1 MRGFDSR
8 FLEELKNKNDI
19 VDVVS
24 RYVRLEQRG
33 ANFWGR
39 CPFHHEKTASFS
51 VNSTGQFYYCFGCHK
66 SGDVI
71 SFIMEIES
79 LDFNDAVK
87 FLAER
92 AGMKLPE
99 INYDDEKIKQQKKFK
114 ERLLDL
120 MRDAAMF
127 YVGNLRSEQ
136 GTKHV
141 EYILKRKLTS
151 QTVTSFGLGAS
162 LDFKGLPNYLYKK
175 GYTYEEMLASGAV
188 ESKDGRYYDAMGGR
202 LIVPIINRFN
212 QVIAFGGRLLEK
224 SDFAKYKNTKETEI
238 FSKSYNLYNLNN
250 LKKLKN
256 ASGLNGVIIV
266 EGYMDTI
273 SLAQAGFYNVVA
285 SMGTALTKEQAR
297 ILKRYSDKVFICY
310 DSDSAGQQ
318 ATMRGLDILKEEG
331 LDIKVVSMPE
341 GMDPDDVVK
350 NLGAEGYRK
359 CLLEAKPLVDFK
371 LDRLKKDY
379 DLNSIDGK
387 RKFVSASMGII
398 KESPSPAEQED
409 LLKVVRDLT
418 GVTLESLK
426 RELYN
431 AEQKEE
437 KVVQTIT
444 EFNDNTGDKGTIAAR
459 FVLYSYLFNK
469 SFALETDINKITFLL
484 PVHNTIK
491 NYVID
496 KLQNGEKIRFNELY
510 EVVLEKDNSELS
522 KIAGMETDENKHFDQ
537 ALYFSDCLYTL
548 KAEAISR
555 EIEGLNKMF
564 AQETDTQKRREIAS
578 KIAKL
583 LAEKKNRI

>member
-1 MRGFDSR
+1 
-8 FLEELKNKNDI
+8 
-19 VDVVS
+19 
-24 RYVRLEQRG
+24 
-33 ANFWGR
+33 
-39 CPFHHEKTASFS
+39 
-51 VNSTGQFYYCFGCHK
+51 
-66 SGDVI
+66 
-71 SFIMEIES
+71 
-79 LDFNDAVK
+79 
-87 FLAER
+87 
-92 AGMKLPE
+92 
-99 INYDDEKIKQQKKFK
+99 
-114 ERLLDL
+114 
-120 MRDAAMF
+120 
-127 YVGNLRSEQ
+127 
-136 GTKHV
+136 
-141 EYILKRKLTS
+141 
-151 QTVTSFGLGAS
+151 
-162 LDFKGLPNYLYKK
+162 
-175 GYTYEEMLASGAV
+175 
-188 ESKDGRYYDAMGGR
+188 
-202 LIVPIINRFN
+202 
-212 QVIAFGGRLLEK
+212 
-224 SDFAKYKNTKETEI
+224 
-238 FSKSYNLYNLNN
+238 
-250 LKKLKN
+250 
-256 ASGLNGVIIV
+256 
-266 EGYMDTI
+266 MDTI

-418 GVTLESLK
+418 GVTLEALK